1 MAIQDLGESLL
12 SDRRE
17 KLASRERQREEQQKK
32 IERRQMFKTAG
43 ALIGSAFQTNAQK
56 KALSFLQQ
64 EPIMAARAKYNSGV
78 ANSISILKQNDEAL
92 AHQEGIEGYLRDK
105 YITLLDKQLRLD
117 INEQEYTKD
126 GFDNYVRE
134 IATEQAK
141 KNKTLFQNAVDAA
154 MQVGQD
160 NTAFDK
166 FIKINDGIS
175 DTASGA
181 TAQGITGFFR
191 GKSKESLRQ
200 DAADRIINSRYI
212 KNVEAL
218 TAARSALS
226 RGLSVK
232 DALAEAGSIER
243 YKMSDTDYTVVS
255 EEAGTRNIKQGTR
268 ERTVTGKYVTTK
280 NSWGQTRKRFEPDDP
295 TARSIENIP
304 EVTKRQVTRG
314 GLVYSETIKQYYDN
328 MGNPTGTPI
337 ITQEPLNM
345 VDSEGSKSITAA
357 EAAQVGRDIFQ
368 NGSTFKGA
376 KGGTGAIEDIN
387 TAYTM
392 YIFGTDD
399 VDMTDDISKQR
410 FDTSNRTIAY
420 DSAKIN
426 ASTRAEQFT
435 GNSSRLS
442 DIISQHIIFND
453 IARITGA
460 TGIAPSWV
468 PFIGSDV
475 EIQWE
480 NSLRLKSGDVT
491 PLEILEALGSIN
503 NSGHGN
509 IDTRYINSII
519 NSKALMDQISN
530 FESDPELLARYRQVF
545 NAYEGN
551 SNYNHLFQDRKK
563 LGTDGETVSVMDLLN
578 IASDRLATRNQ

>member
-43 ALIGSAFQTNAQK
+43 SLIGSAFQTNAQK

-78 ANSISILKQNDEAL
+78 SNSISILKQNDEAL

-141 KNKTLFQNAVDAA
+141 KNKPLFQNAVGAA
-154 MQVGQD
+154 MQVGKD
-160 NTAFDK
+160 NTSFDK

-175 DTASGA
+175 DTALGA

-191 GKSKESLRQ
+191 GKSKESLKQ

-212 KNVEAL
+212 KDVEAL

-243 YKMSDTDYTVVS
+243 YKMSDADYTVVN
-255 EEAGTRNIKQGTR
+255 EEAGTITI
-268 ERTVTGKYVTTK
+268 ERAGLGKTTVPGKYVTTK
-280 NSWGQTRKRFEPDDP
+280 NSWGQTRKRFEPD
-295 TARSIENIP
+295 AEYENYKSIRDQPKIERTQFTNLGI
-304 EVTKRQVTRG
+304 
-314 GLVYSETIKQYYDN
+314 LYSQEKKQHFDLF
-328 MGNPTGTPI
+328 GNPVGLPI
-337 ITQEPLNM
+337 ITSAPIGP
-345 VDSEGSKSITAA
+345 DPEGIKNIKPA
-357 EAAQVGRDIFQ
+357 EASQVTGDLRQ
-368 NGSTFKGA
+368 NGASFKGGAGGIQVLENINSQYA
-376 KGGTGAIEDIN
+376 KYVLHDEIKVTDEQARIFFDRASMN
-387 TAYTM
+387 TAH
-392 YIFGTDD
+392 
-399 VDMTDDISKQR
+399 
-410 FDTSNRTIAY
+410 TSGLIKEA
-420 DSAKIN
+420 
-426 ASTRAEQFT
+426 TRAQKYK

-442 DIISQHIIFND
+442 DLIAQHVIFND
-453 IARITGA
+453 MARIFSEGDDMELVHS
-460 TGIAPSWV
+460 IRSP
-468 PFIGSDV
+468 DV
-475 EIQWE
+475 
-480 NSLRLKSGDVT
+480 LPR

-503 NSGHGN
+503 SSGHGN
-509 IDTRYINSII
+509 IDTQYINSII
-519 NSKALMDQISN
+519 NSKALMDEIN
-530 FESDPELLARYRQVF
+530 TFESNPERLARYRQIF
-545 NAYEGN
+545 NTYQDN
-551 SNYNHLFQDRKK
+551 KNYNHLFQDRKK

-578 IASDRLATRNQ
+578 IASDRLATRN

>member
-78 ANSISILKQNDEAL
+78 ASSISILKQNDEAL
-92 AHQEGIEGYLRDK
+92 VHQEGIEGYLRDK
-105 YITLLDKQLRLD
+105 YIPLLDKQLRLD

-160 NTAFDK
+160 NTSFDK

-175 DTASGA
+175 DTALGA

-191 GKSKESLRQ
+191 GKSKESLKQ

-255 EEAGTRNIKQGTR
+255 EEAGTRNIKQGNR

-295 TARSIENIP
+295 EARSIENIP
-304 EVTKRQVTRG
+304 EVTKRQVTRN

-345 VDSEGSKSITAA
+345 VDSEGTKSITAA
-357 EAAQVGRDIFQ
+357 EAGQVGRDIFR
-368 NGSTFKGA
+368 NGVSFKGGA
-376 KGGTGAIEDIN
+376 GGTQGIEDMN
-387 TAYTM
+387 EMYTV
-392 YIFGTDD
+392 YILGENQNMKED
-399 VDMTDDISKQR
+399 KKKEY
-410 FDTSNRTIAY
+410 FDEVNRTIAY

-426 ASTRAEQFT
+426 VSTRAEQFT
-435 GNSSRLS
+435 GNSS
-442 DIISQHIIFND
+442 
-453 IARITGA
+453 
-460 TGIAPSWV
+460 
-468 PFIGSDV
+468 
-475 EIQWE
+475 
-480 NSLRLKSGDVT
+480 
-491 PLEILEALGSIN
+491 
-503 NSGHGN
+503 
-509 IDTRYINSII
+509 
-519 NSKALMDQISN
+519 
-530 FESDPELLARYRQVF
+530 
-545 NAYEGN
+545 
-551 SNYNHLFQDRKK
+551 
-563 LGTDGETVSVMDLLN
+563 
-578 IASDRLATRNQ
+578 

>member
-43 ALIGSAFQTNAQK
+43 SLIGSAFQTNAQK

-78 ANSISILKQNDEAL
+78 SNSISILKQNDEAL

-141 KNKTLFQNAVDAA
+141 KNKPLFQNAVGAA
-154 MQVGQD
+154 MQVGKD
-160 NTAFDK
+160 NTSFDK

-175 DTASGA
+175 DTALGA

-191 GKSKESLRQ
+191 GKSKESLKQ

-212 KNVEAL
+212 KDVEAL

-232 DALAEAGSIER
+232 DSLAEAGSIER
-243 YKMSDTDYTVVS
+243 YKMSDTDYTPVS
-255 EEAGTRNIKQGTR
+255 EEAATRNIKQGNR

-280 NSWGQTRKRFEPDDP
+280 NSWGQTRKIFKPDDP
-295 TARSIENIP
+295 EAEILENTP
-304 EVTKRQVTRG
+304 EITQRQVTSN
-314 GLVYSETIKQYYDN
+314 GLVYSETNKQYYDN
-328 MGNPTGTPI
+328 MGNPKGTPI
-337 ITQEPLNM
+337 ITKEPLDM
-345 VDSEGSKSITAA
+345 VDPEGTKSITAA
-357 EAAQVGRDIFQ
+357 EAGQVGRDIFR
-368 NGSTFKGA
+368 NGASFKGGA
-376 KGGTGAIEDIN
+376 GGTQGIEDMN
-387 TAYTM
+387 EMYTV
-392 YIFGTDD
+392 YILGENQNMKED
-399 VDMTDDISKQR
+399 KKKEY
-410 FDTSNRTIAY
+410 FDNVNRTIAFN
-420 DSAKIN
+420 SAKIN
-426 ASTRAEQFT
+426 ASTRTEQYT
-435 GNSSRLS
+435 GNDSRLS
-442 DIISQHIIFND
+442 DLISQHVIFND
-453 IARITGA
+453 MVRIVGED
-460 TGIAPSWV
+460 GYFS
-468 PFIGSDV
+468 SR
-475 EIQWE
+475 ELHYE
-480 NSLRLKSGDVT
+480 NSLRSAAGDPT

-503 NSGHGN
+503 SSGHGN
-509 IDTRYINSII
+509 IDNRYIDSII
-519 NSKALMDQISN
+519 NSKALMNQINNLDSN
-530 FESDPELLARYRQVF
+530 PELLARYRQVF

-563 LGTDGETVSVMDLLN
+563 LGTDGETFSVMDLLD
-578 IASDRLATRNQ
+578 IASRIAAERN